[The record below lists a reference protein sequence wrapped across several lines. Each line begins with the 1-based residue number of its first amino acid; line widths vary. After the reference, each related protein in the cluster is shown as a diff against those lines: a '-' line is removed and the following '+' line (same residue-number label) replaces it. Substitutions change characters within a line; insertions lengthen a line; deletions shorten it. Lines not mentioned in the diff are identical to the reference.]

1 MDILQT
7 PSGIRFGLLGKKSSS
22 AAPTLFTFASDIESA
37 LGGLEY
43 IRTGIIVGRHGYLCA
58 SLDLPYHGAAAVQ
71 GHPDGLAGWAAGV
84 SKGEA
89 VFPEFVSK
97 VSQVL
102 DYLIRQGY
110 TDPQKVAVA
119 GISRG
124 AFAAMHVAAADP
136 RFRCAIGF
144 SPVTDLIEL
153 GEFAE
158 LKNNQLARSLSLTEI
173 AEKLA
178 GRPLWVSIGN
188 NDARVGT
195 DKAIEFT
202 RKVIAASVAQKKPT
216 SSEVIDV
223 ELHVMPWPGHGR
235 PVSAHDAAA
244 AWLLARMGE
253 GVTRRQ
259 EHRLWEQS
267 GMLSSLEGPCH
278 SRAACRSRVGGNPEP
293 ATRFDVA

>member
-1 MDILQT
+1 MQLARADEVGRMDILQT

-22 AAPTLFTFASDIESA
+22 PAPTLFTFASDIESA
-37 LGGLEY
+37 LGGLDY
-43 IRTGIIVGRHGYLCA
+43 IKTGIIVGRHGYLCV
-58 SLDLPYHGAAAVQ
+58 SLDLPYHGAAALQ
-71 GHPDGLAGWAAGV
+71 GHPDGLAGWAADIG
-84 SKGEA
+84 KGHA

-97 VSQVL
+97 VSRVL
-102 DYLIRQGY
+102 DYLIRERY

-124 AFAAMHVAAADP
+124 AFVAMHVAAADP
-136 RFRCAIGF
+136 RFKCAIGF
-144 SPVTDLIEL
+144 SPVTDLTEL

-158 LKNNQLARSLSLTEI
+158 LKDNQLARSLSLANI
-173 AEKLA
+173 AEKLV

-202 RKVIAASVAQKKPT
+202 RKVVAASVAGKKST
-216 SSEVIDV
+216 GSEFIDV

-235 PVSAHDAAA
+235 PVSAHDGAA

-253 GVTRRQ
+253 GVT
-259 EHRLWEQS
+259 
-267 GMLSSLEGPCH
+267 G
-278 SRAACRSRVGGNPEP
+278 
-293 ATRFDVA
+293 RFPD